1 MKYTVVWKPE
11 AERRLTELWMES
23 EDQQK
28 LADAAN
34 LLERE
39 LALVPESLGEE
50 REEGTRV
57 VIVPPLG
64 IHFRLH
70 SEDRRVVVLTVWS
83 IG

>member
-1 MKYTVVWKPE
+1 MRYTVVWKPE
-11 AERRLTELWMES
+11 AERRLTELWMEA
-23 EDQQK
+23 ENQQQV
-28 LADAAN
+28 ADASN

-70 SEDRRVVVLTVWS
+70 SDDRRVVVLTVWS
-83 IG
+83 ID